1 MKGNRTRQRTGRKT
15 GKNTTLYWILGLIVL
30 IIIVVIGV
38 VQYNKT
44 HIRATF
50 NCSGSKS
57 MKVVFNTGKNGWVDI
72 KLSDGRKLKLDVT
85 ASAGGARYANVD
97 ESVVFWN
104 VGNTATLDENGKTTF
119 ENCVTK

>member
-50 NCSGSKS
+50 NCSGNKS
-57 MKVVFNTGKNGWVDI
+57 MKVVFNTGKNGWVDV
-72 KLSDGRKLKLDVT
+72 KLSDGRTLKLDVT
-85 ASAGGARYANVD
+85 ASAGGARYANSD

-104 VGNTATLDENGKTTF
+104 TGNTATLDEKGKTTF